1 MVNNMSVFDLK
12 AKREASEKVN
22 CTNTDDSYI
31 CACKE
36 GYTGDGHSCQDI
48 IITFDPANIRIKF
61 LKNNKKKLFP
71 SKLRN
76 LMFFSLSS
84 NVLAINFCSQMSM
97 SVAMATMFAMLI
109 RTVTTQMVLIF
120 VLARKDTLEMDSHVK
135 VNKSS
140 PHYLKQAALPI
151 SYRP

>member
-61 LKNNKKKLFP
+61 LKNNNKKT
-71 SKLRN
+71 
-76 LMFFSLSS
+76 LS
-84 NVLAINFCSQMSM
+84 IK
-97 SVAMATMFAMLI
+97 T
-109 RTVTTQMVLIF
+109 
-120 VLARKDTLEMDSHVK
+120 
-135 VNKSS
+135 
-140 PHYLKQAALPI
+140 
-151 SYRP
+151 